1 MTSLPIG
8 RALRHAKL
16 LLRDDIDLRFLPRVH
31 GIIHVGANIGQE
43 RYLYDDYGLAVLWIE
58 PVPEIFAKLRDNIA
72 RFPRQR
78 ALQYLV
84 ADRDGV
90 PYPFHV
96 ANNQGASSSML
107 HFGLH
112 GEIWPDVMFERTISL
127 EGLTLPSVVAREGID
142 LTCYDALV
150 IDTQGSELL
159 VLRGAA
165 PLLPYFRYVK
175 VEASEFELYA
185 GCCRLEEVDT
195 FLKQFDFRELARRR
209 FAKHPA
215 GGGCYDV
222 IYERPS

>member
-1 MTSLPIG
+1 MGSPLG

-43 RYLYDDYGLAVLWIE
+43 RHLYDDYDLAVLWIE
-58 PVPEIFAKLRDNIA
+58 PLPEIFAKLRDNIA

-78 ALQYLV
+78 ALQCLV

-96 ANNQGASSSML
+96 ANNQGASSSMFD
-107 HFGLH
+107 FGLH
-112 GEIWPDVMFERTISL
+112 GDIWPDVTFEKTISL
-127 EGLTLPSVVAREGID
+127 EGLTLPSLIAREGID
-142 LTCYDALV
+142 LSAYDALV

-165 PLLPYFRYVK
+165 LLLPFFQYVK
-175 VEASEFELYA
+175 LEAADFELYA
-185 GCCRLEEVDT
+185 GCCRLEDVET
-195 FLKQFDFRELARRR
+195 FLKQFGFREFARRR

-222 IYERPS
+222 IYERRS